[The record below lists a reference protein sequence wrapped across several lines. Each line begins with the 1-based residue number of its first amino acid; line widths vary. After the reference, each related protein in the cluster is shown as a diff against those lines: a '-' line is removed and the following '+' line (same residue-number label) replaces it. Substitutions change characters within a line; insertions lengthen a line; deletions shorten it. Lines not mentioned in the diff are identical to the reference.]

1 VQFVPN
7 FERYLSEIYGDST
20 SVAREVADALANP
33 ATENVS
39 KLAAALENYLMN
51 RILNEEC

>member
-1 VQFVPN
+1 VQFVPS